1 MENIHAEDIMIHLD
15 RYPHVP
21 HWFSLR
27 QAIIEMEKTQ
37 FEVDG
42 RKSLPRVVLV
52 FDEEYRLM
60 GLVRRR
66 DILRGLGPDAMQEFR
81 ERAGEMDPG
90 IKRDLRP
97 PHAAGQATLAEIR
110 RRAERPV
117 SEVMIPIR
125 VTLAYDVPLMEIA
138 DFMAT
143 NDVSVVPI
151 VKDGKI
157 VGMVRSTDVLHRIGK
172 AIIGQQDIG
181 DSEQSG

>member
-37 FEVDG
+37 FEVGG

-60 GLVRRR
+60 GMVRRR
-66 DILRGLGPDAMQEFR
+66 DILRGLGPDAMQESR
-81 ERAGEMDPG
+81 ERAGEKDPG
-90 IKRDLRP
+90 LSRDLRSP
-97 PHAAGQATLAEIR
+97 RAAGQTKIEEIR

-125 VTLAYDVPLMEIA
+125 VTLGSDVPLMEIA
-138 DFMAT
+138 NFMVI

-151 VKDGKI
+151 VKGGKV
-157 VGMVRSTDVLHRIGK
+157 VGMVRSTDVLHRIGQ
-172 AIIGQQDIG
+172 AIIGQPVSG
-181 DSEQSG
+181 DSE